1 MAAYFIAQSAA
12 SGQQLY
18 KLGFD
23 ESVTKWTDPG
33 FSLNPQ
39 DLTFFN
45 NAVWFDGATP
55 ANGQQLYKLG
65 NDGSVTKWTTIGVTL
80 SRQDL
85 TELSIE
91 LWCSGLNSTTDQDQ
105 LYKLGFDGSVTKW
118 TANPGSGGGL
128 GPFNLTVFN
137 DALWFDGATPA
148 NGAQLYK
155 LGNDGSVTKWTS
167 MGITSTRM

>member
-65 NDGSVTKWTTIGVTL
+65 NDGSVTKWTA
-80 SRQDL
+80 DP
-85 TELSIE
+85 
-91 LWCSGLNSTTDQDQ
+91 
-105 LYKLGFDGSVTKW
+105 GFM
-118 TANPGSGGGL
+118 GGGL
-128 GPFNLTVFN
+128 EPFDKNVFN
-137 DALWFDGATPA
+137 DALWFSGETPQWPTA
-148 NGAQLYK
+148 VQVGKRWQRDEVDRHGDRLIPGPFDRFQQCIVVQW
-155 LGNDGSVTKWTS
+155 L
-167 MGITSTRM
+167 